1 MALDI
6 IWKERPMQQE
16 IERLKRKY
24 IFSASAIVIAV
35 IWGMLLV
42 MNLLIQMLFRANSS
56 NADAMI
62 LQAAKS
68 YDYQTETL
76 LLSEMEQNV
85 DGDYLIPRSI
95 HSVDSITLSGTIL
108 SDSDSESWYCGGGG
122 LMYLEKTANQQ
133 ELVYREY
140 TFNKDTSEV
149 TIDFQN
155 DNTLKRER
163 SAEARQTSGL
173 TTDNFLVSIVWW
185 TSREDVSLTLDKITI
200 HYQKER
206 DANDILHISYSDLFE
221 NQIPE
226 VLSERNNFYL
236 VTDSGGSLSAV
247 CSGNLPTQISSEE
260 AETLVSDVLQQHQ
273 DSGSISA
280 QKSYQ
285 YTIVPYHDFQ
295 IILFQQDQSGQK
307 TLHQILWISI
317 FSGFLMTLVLIA
329 VIVLLSKHMV
339 KPLSDSFSRQK
350 QFISNA
356 GHELKTPVTV
366 ISATTDLLERKHGSD
381 CLYDTIKAQS
391 EKMSRLIA
399 ELLELTRFSE
409 KSKDTADFR
418 LFSVSETVET
428 TLLYFESRAFESEHS
443 LHLEIAEDLT
453 MYGDALKIER
463 LVGIL
468 IDNALKYADAKTE
481 IQFCLTESNHRILL
495 TCSNLCS
502 DLTPEQMEHLFDRF
516 YRAEESHSHQKE
528 GFGLGLSIAQAI
540 TQQHKGEIT
549 ASLQE
554 NRITFTVKLQ
564 KS

>member
-1 MALDI
+1 
-6 IWKERPMQQE
+6 MQQE

-68 YDYQTETL
+68 YDYQTETM
-76 LLSEMEQNV
+76 LLSEMEQNA

-95 HSVDSITLSGTIL
+95 RSVDSITLSGTIR

-122 LMYLEKTANQQ
+122 LMYLEETANQQ

-185 TSREDVSLTLDKITI
+185 TSRKDVSLTLDRITI

-226 VLSERNNFYL
+226 VLSERNSFYL

-260 AETLVSDVLQQHQ
+260 AETLVSDVLQQHR
-273 DSGSISA
+273 DSGSISV

-295 IILFQQDQSGQK
+295 IILFQQDQSEQK

-317 FSGFLMTLVLIA
+317 FSGFLMTLILIA

-428 TLLYFESRAFESEHS
+428 TLLYFESRAF
-443 LHLEIAEDLT
+443 
-453 MYGDALKIER
+453 
-463 LVGIL
+463 
-468 IDNALKYADAKTE
+468 
-481 IQFCLTESNHRILL
+481 
-495 TCSNLCS
+495 
-502 DLTPEQMEHLFDRF
+502 
-516 YRAEESHSHQKE
+516 
-528 GFGLGLSIAQAI
+528 
-540 TQQHKGEIT
+540 
-549 ASLQE
+549 
-554 NRITFTVKLQ
+554 
-564 KS
+564 

>member
-1 MALDI
+1 
-6 IWKERPMQQE
+6 MQQE

-42 MNLLIQMLFRANSS
+42 MNLLMQMRFRSNSS

-76 LLSEMEQNV
+76 LLSEMKQNV
-85 DGDYLIPRSI
+85 DGDYLIPRNI
-95 HSVDSITLSGTIL
+95 HSVDSITLSGTIR
-108 SDSDSESWYCGGGG
+108 SESNSESWYCGGGG
-122 LMYLEKTANQQ
+122 LMYLEETENQQ

-140 TFNKDTSEV
+140 TFNKDTSDV

-163 SAEARQTSGL
+163 SAEARQHSGL
-173 TTDNFLVSIVWW
+173 TADNFLVSIVWW

-200 HYQKER
+200 HYQEKR
-206 DANDILHISYSDLFE
+206 TSNDILHFSYFDLFE

-226 VLSERNNFYL
+226 ALSERNSFYL
-236 VTDSGGSLSAV
+236 VTNTTGNLSAV
-247 CSGNLPTQISSEE
+247 CSGNLPTQISNEE
-260 AETLVSDVLQQHQ
+260 AVALVNDVLEQHQ
-273 DSGSISA
+273 NSGSIPS

-285 YTIVPYHDFQ
+285 YTVVSYHDFQ
-295 IILFQQDQSGQK
+295 IILFQQDQNGQK
-307 TLHQILWISI
+307 TLHQILWISML
-317 FSGFLMTLVLIA
+317 SGFLMTLILIA
-329 VIVLLSKHMV
+329 VIILLSKHMV
-339 KPLSDSFSRQK
+339 KPLSDSFIQQK

-366 ISATTDLLERKHGSD
+366 ISATTDLLERKHGTD
-381 CLYDTIKAQS
+381 RLYDTIKAQV
-391 EKMSRLIA
+391 EKMSRLIT
-399 ELLELTRFSE
+399 ELLELTKFSE
-409 KSKDTADFR
+409 KSKDPVDFH
-418 LFSVSETVET
+418 LFSISETVET
-428 TLLYFESRAFESEHS
+428 TLLYFESRAFESEHP
-443 LHLEIAEDLT
+443 LHLEIAENLT
-453 MYGDALKIER
+453 MYGDALKMER

-481 IQFCLTESNHRILL
+481 IQFCLSESNHKIYLS
-495 TCSNLCS
+495 CSNLCS
-502 DLTPEQMEHLFDRF
+502 DLTQEQMTHLFDRF

-540 TQQHKGEIT
+540 AEQHKGEIS

-554 NRITFTVKLQ
+554 NKITFTVKLP

>member
-1 MALDI
+1 
-6 IWKERPMQQE
+6 MQQE

-76 LLSEMEQNV
+76 LLSEMEQNA
-85 DGDYLIPRSI
+85 DRDYLIPRSI
-95 HSVDSITLSGTIL
+95 HSVDSITLSGTIR

-122 LMYLEKTANQQ
+122 LMYLEETANQQ

-185 TSREDVSLTLDKITI
+185 TSREDVSLTLDRITI

-206 DANDILHISYSDLFE
+206 DTNDILHISYSDLFE

-226 VLSERNNFYL
+226 VLSERNSFYL
-236 VTDSGGSLSAV
+236 VTDSGGSLSTV

-260 AETLVSDVLQQHQ
+260 AETLVSDVLQQHR

-481 IQFCLTESNHRILL
+481 IQFCLTESNHRILF
-495 TCSNLCS
+495 TCSNFCS

-540 TQQHKGEIT
+540 TQQHKGEIS

-554 NRITFTVKLQ
+554 NRITFTVKLP

>member
-1 MALDI
+1 
-6 IWKERPMQQE
+6 MQQE

-42 MNLLIQMLFRANSS
+42 MNLLMQMLFRSNSS

-85 DGDYLIPRSI
+85 DGDYLIPRNI
-95 HSVDSITLSGTIL
+95 HSVDSITLSGTIR
-108 SDSDSESWYCGGGG
+108 SESNSESWYCGGGG
-122 LMYLEKTANQQ
+122 LMYLEETENQQ

-140 TFNKDTSEV
+140 TFNRDTSEV

-163 SAEARQTSGL
+163 SAEARQHSGL
-173 TTDNFLVSIVWW
+173 TADNFLVSIVWW

-200 HYQKER
+200 HYQEER
-206 DANDILHISYSDLFE
+206 TSNDILHLSYSDLFE

-226 VLSERNNFYL
+226 ALSERNSFYL
-236 VTDSGGSLSAV
+236 VTNTTGNLSAV
-247 CSGNLPTQISSEE
+247 CSGNLPTQISNDE
-260 AETLVSDVLQQHQ
+260 AVSLVNDVLEQHQ
-273 DSGSISA
+273 NSGSIPS

-285 YTIVPYHDFQ
+285 YTVVPYHDFQ
-295 IILFQQDQSGQK
+295 IILFQQYQNGQK
-307 TLHQILWISI
+307 TLHQILWISML
-317 FSGFLMTLVLIA
+317 SGFLMTLILIA
-329 VIVLLSKHMV
+329 VIILLSKHMV
-339 KPLSDSFSRQK
+339 KPLSDSFIQQK

-366 ISATTDLLERKHGSD
+366 ISATTDLLERKHGTD
-381 CLYDTIKAQS
+381 RLYDTIKAQV
-391 EKMSRLIA
+391 EKMSRLIT
-399 ELLELTRFSE
+399 ELLELTKFSE
-409 KSKDTADFR
+409 KSKDPVDFR
-418 LFSVSETVET
+418 LFSISETVET
-428 TLLYFESRAFESEHS
+428 TLLYFESRAFESEHP
-443 LHLEIAEDLT
+443 LHLEIAENLT
-453 MYGDALKIER
+453 MYGDALKMER

-481 IQFCLTESNHRILL
+481 IQFCLSESNHRIYLS
-495 TCSNLCS
+495 CSNLCS
-502 DLTPEQMEHLFDRF
+502 DLTQEQMTHLFDRF

-540 TQQHKGEIT
+540 TEQHKGEIS
-549 ASLQE
+549 ASLHE
-554 NRITFTVKLQ
+554 NRITFTVKLPR
-564 KS
+564 S

>member
-1 MALDI
+1 
-6 IWKERPMQQE
+6 MQQE

-42 MNLLIQMLFRANSS
+42 MNLLMQMLFRSNSS

-76 LLSEMEQNV
+76 LLSEMKQNV
-85 DGDYLIPRSI
+85 DGDYLIPRNI
-95 HSVDSITLSGTIL
+95 HSVDSITLSGTIR
-108 SDSDSESWYCGGGG
+108 SESNSESWYCGGGG
-122 LMYLEKTANQQ
+122 LMYLEETENQQ

-140 TFNKDTSEV
+140 TFNKDTSDV

-163 SAEARQTSGL
+163 SAEARQHSGL
-173 TTDNFLVSIVWW
+173 TADNFLVSIVWW

-200 HYQKER
+200 HYQEKR
-206 DANDILHISYSDLFE
+206 TSNDILHFSYFDLFE

-226 VLSERNNFYL
+226 ALSERNSFYL
-236 VTDSGGSLSAV
+236 VTNTTGNLSAV
-247 CSGNLPTQISSEE
+247 CSGNLPTQISNEE
-260 AETLVSDVLQQHQ
+260 AVALVNDVLEQHQ
-273 DSGSISA
+273 NSGSIPS

-285 YTIVPYHDFQ
+285 YTVVSYHDFQ
-295 IILFQQDQSGQK
+295 IILFQQDQNGQK
-307 TLHQILWISI
+307 TLHQILWISML
-317 FSGFLMTLVLIA
+317 SGFLMTLILIA
-329 VIVLLSKHMV
+329 VIILLSKHMV
-339 KPLSDSFSRQK
+339 KPLSDSFIQQK

-366 ISATTDLLERKHGSD
+366 ISATTDLLERKHGTD
-381 CLYDTIKAQS
+381 RLYDTIKAQV
-391 EKMSRLIA
+391 EKMSRLII
-399 ELLELTRFSE
+399 ELLALTKFSE
-409 KSKDTADFR
+409 KSKDPVDFH
-418 LFSVSETVET
+418 LFSISETVET
-428 TLLYFESRAFESEHS
+428 TLLYFESRAFESEHP
-443 LHLEIAEDLT
+443 LHLEIAENLT

-468 IDNALKYADAKTE
+468 IDNALKYADVKTE
-481 IQFCLTESNHRILL
+481 IQFCLSESNHRIYL

-502 DLTPEQMEHLFDRF
+502 DLTQEQMTHFFDRF

-540 TQQHKGEIT
+540 AEQHKGEIS
-549 ASLQE
+549 ASLHE
-554 NRITFTVKLQ
+554 NKITFTVKLP

>member
-1 MALDI
+1 
-6 IWKERPMQQE
+6 MQQE

-42 MNLLIQMLFRANSS
+42 MNLLMQMLFRSNSS

-76 LLSEMEQNV
+76 LLSEMKQNV
-85 DGDYLIPRSI
+85 DGDYLIPRNI
-95 HSVDSITLSGTIL
+95 HSVDSITLSGTIR
-108 SDSDSESWYCGGGG
+108 SESNSESWYCGGGG
-122 LMYLEKTANQQ
+122 LMYLEETENQQ

-140 TFNKDTSEV
+140 TFNKDTSDV

-163 SAEARQTSGL
+163 SAEARQHSGL
-173 TTDNFLVSIVWW
+173 TADNFLVSIVWW

-200 HYQKER
+200 HYQEKR
-206 DANDILHISYSDLFE
+206 TSNDILHFSYFDLFE

-226 VLSERNNFYL
+226 ALSERNSFYL
-236 VTDSGGSLSAV
+236 VTNTTGNLSAV
-247 CSGNLPTQISSEE
+247 CSGNLPTQISNEE
-260 AETLVSDVLQQHQ
+260 AVALVNDVLEQHQ
-273 DSGSISA
+273 NSGSIPS

-285 YTIVPYHDFQ
+285 YTVVSYHDFQ
-295 IILFQQDQSGQK
+295 IILFQQDQNGQK
-307 TLHQILWISI
+307 TLHQILWISML
-317 FSGFLMTLVLIA
+317 SGFLMTLILIA
-329 VIVLLSKHMV
+329 VIILLSKHMV
-339 KPLSDSFSRQK
+339 KPLSDSFIQQK

-366 ISATTDLLERKHGSD
+366 ISATTDLLERKYGTD
-381 CLYDTIKAQS
+381 RLYDTIKAQV
-391 EKMSRLIA
+391 EKMSRLIT
-399 ELLELTRFSE
+399 ELLELTKFSE
-409 KSKDTADFR
+409 KSKDPVDFH
-418 LFSVSETVET
+418 LFSISETVET
-428 TLLYFESRAFESEHS
+428 TLLYFESRAFESEHP
-443 LHLEIAEDLT
+443 LHLEIAENLT
-453 MYGDALKIER
+453 MYGDALKMER

-481 IQFCLTESNHRILL
+481 IQFCLSESNHRIYLS
-495 TCSNLCS
+495 CSNLCS
-502 DLTPEQMEHLFDRF
+502 DLTQEQMTHLFDRF

-528 GFGLGLSIAQAI
+528 GFGLGLSIAQVIAE
-540 TQQHKGEIT
+540 QHKGEIS
-549 ASLQE
+549 ASLHE
-554 NRITFTVKLQ
+554 NKITFTVKLP

>member
-1 MALDI
+1 
-6 IWKERPMQQE
+6 MQQE

-42 MNLLIQMLFRANSS
+42 MNLLMQMLFRSNSS

-76 LLSEMEQNV
+76 LLSEMKRNV
-85 DGDYLIPRSI
+85 DGDYLISRNI
-95 HSVDSITLSGTIL
+95 HSVDSITLSGTIR
-108 SDSDSESWYCGGGG
+108 SESNSESWYCGGGG
-122 LMYLEKTANQQ
+122 LMYLEETENQQ

-140 TFNKDTSEV
+140 TFNKDTSDV

-155 DNTLKRER
+155 NNTLKRER
-163 SAEARQTSGL
+163 SAEARQHSGL
-173 TTDNFLVSIVWW
+173 TADNFLVSIVWW

-200 HYQKER
+200 HYQEKR
-206 DANDILHISYSDLFE
+206 TSNDILHFSYFDLFE

-226 VLSERNNFYL
+226 ALSERNSFYL
-236 VTDSGGSLSAV
+236 VTNTTGNLSAV
-247 CSGNLPTQISSEE
+247 CSGNLPTQISNEE
-260 AETLVSDVLQQHQ
+260 AVALVNDVLEQHQ
-273 DSGSISA
+273 NSGSIPS

-285 YTIVPYHDFQ
+285 YTVVSYHDFQ
-295 IILFQQDQSGQK
+295 IILFQQDQNGQK
-307 TLHQILWISI
+307 TLHQILWISML
-317 FSGFLMTLVLIA
+317 SGFLMTLILIA
-329 VIVLLSKHMV
+329 VIILLSKHMV
-339 KPLSDSFSRQK
+339 KPLSDSFIQQK

-366 ISATTDLLERKHGSD
+366 ISATTDLLERKHGTD
-381 CLYDTIKAQS
+381 RLYDTIKAQV
-391 EKMSRLIA
+391 EKMSRLIT
-399 ELLELTRFSE
+399 ELLELTKFSE
-409 KSKDTADFR
+409 KSKDPVDFH
-418 LFSVSETVET
+418 LFSISETVET
-428 TLLYFESRAFESEHS
+428 TLLYFESRAFESEHP
-443 LHLEIAEDLT
+443 LHLEIAENLT
-453 MYGDALKIER
+453 MYGDALKMER

-481 IQFCLTESNHRILL
+481 IQFCLSESNHRIYLS
-495 TCSNLCS
+495 CSNLCS
-502 DLTPEQMEHLFDRF
+502 DLTQEQMTHLFDRF

-540 TQQHKGEIT
+540 AEQHKGEIS
-549 ASLQE
+549 ASLHE
-554 NRITFTVKLQ
+554 NKITFTVKLP

>member
-1 MALDI
+1 
-6 IWKERPMQQE
+6 MQQE

-42 MNLLIQMLFRANSS
+42 MNLLMQMLFRSNSS

-76 LLSEMEQNV
+76 LLSEMKQNV
-85 DGDYLIPRSI
+85 DGNYLIPRNI
-95 HSVDSITLSGTIL
+95 HSVDSITLSGTIR
-108 SDSDSESWYCGGGG
+108 SESNSESWYCGGGG
-122 LMYLEKTANQQ
+122 LMYLEETENQQ

-140 TFNKDTSEV
+140 TFNKDTSDV

-163 SAEARQTSGL
+163 SAEARQHSGL
-173 TTDNFLVSIVWW
+173 TADNFLVSIVWW

-200 HYQKER
+200 HYQEKR
-206 DANDILHISYSDLFE
+206 TSNDILHFSYFDLFE

-226 VLSERNNFYL
+226 ALSERNSFYL
-236 VTDSGGSLSAV
+236 VTNTTGNLSAV
-247 CSGNLPTQISSEE
+247 CSGNLPTQISNEE
-260 AETLVSDVLQQHQ
+260 AIALVNDVLEQHQ
-273 DSGSISA
+273 NSGSIPS

-285 YTIVPYHDFQ
+285 YTVVSYHDFQ
-295 IILFQQDQSGQK
+295 IILFQQDQNGQK
-307 TLHQILWISI
+307 TLHQILWISML
-317 FSGFLMTLVLIA
+317 SGFLMTLILIA
-329 VIVLLSKHMV
+329 VIILLSKHMV
-339 KPLSDSFSRQK
+339 KPLSDSFIQQK
-350 QFISNA
+350 QFVSNA

-366 ISATTDLLERKHGSD
+366 ISATTDLLERKHGTD
-381 CLYDTIKAQS
+381 RLYDTIKAQV
-391 EKMSRLIA
+391 EKMSRLIT
-399 ELLELTRFSE
+399 ELLELTKFSE
-409 KSKDTADFR
+409 KSKDPVDFH
-418 LFSVSETVET
+418 LFSISETVET
-428 TLLYFESRAFESEHS
+428 TLLYFESRAFESEHP
-443 LHLEIAEDLT
+443 LHLEIAENLT
-453 MYGDALKIER
+453 MYGDALKMER

-481 IQFCLTESNHRILL
+481 IQFCLSESNHKIYLS
-495 TCSNLCS
+495 CSNLCS
-502 DLTPEQMEHLFDRF
+502 DLTQEQMTHLFDRF

-540 TQQHKGEIT
+540 AEQHKGEIS
-549 ASLQE
+549 ASLHE
-554 NRITFTVKLQ
+554 NKITFTVKLP

>member
-1 MALDI
+1 
-6 IWKERPMQQE
+6 MQQE

-42 MNLLIQMLFRANSS
+42 MNLLMQMLFRSNSS

-76 LLSEMEQNV
+76 LLSEMKQNV
-85 DGDYLIPRSI
+85 DGDYLIPRNI
-95 HSVDSITLSGTIL
+95 HSVDSITLSGTIR
-108 SDSDSESWYCGGGG
+108 SESNSESWYCGGGG
-122 LMYLEKTANQQ
+122 LMYLEETENQQ

-140 TFNKDTSEV
+140 TFNKDTSDV

-163 SAEARQTSGL
+163 SAEARQHSGL
-173 TTDNFLVSIVWW
+173 TADNFLVSIVWW

-200 HYQKER
+200 HYQEKR
-206 DANDILHISYSDLFE
+206 TSNDILHFSYFDLFE

-226 VLSERNNFYL
+226 ALSERNSFYL
-236 VTDSGGSLSAV
+236 VTNTTGNLSAV
-247 CSGNLPTQISSEE
+247 CSGNLPTQISNEE
-260 AETLVSDVLQQHQ
+260 AVALVNDVLEQHQ
-273 DSGSISA
+273 NSGSIPS

-285 YTIVPYHDFQ
+285 YTVVSYHDFQ
-295 IILFQQDQSGQK
+295 IILFQQDQNGQK
-307 TLHQILWISI
+307 TLHQILWISML
-317 FSGFLMTLVLIA
+317 SGFLMTLILIA
-329 VIVLLSKHMV
+329 VIILLSKHMV
-339 KPLSDSFSRQK
+339 KPLSDSFIQQK

-366 ISATTDLLERKHGSD
+366 ISATTDLLERKHGTD
-381 CLYDTIKAQS
+381 RLYDTIKAQV
-391 EKMSRLIA
+391 EKMSRLIT
-399 ELLELTRFSE
+399 ELLELTKFSE
-409 KSKDTADFR
+409 KSKDPVDFH
-418 LFSVSETVET
+418 LFSISETVET
-428 TLLYFESRAFESEHS
+428 TLLYFESRAFESEHP
-443 LHLEIAEDLT
+443 LHLEIAENLT
-453 MYGDALKIER
+453 MYGDALKMER

-481 IQFCLTESNHRILL
+481 IQFCLSESNHRIYLS
-495 TCSNLCS
+495 CSNLCS
-502 DLTPEQMEHLFDRF
+502 DLTQEQMTHLFDRF

-528 GFGLGLSIAQAI
+528 GFGLGLSIAQVIAE
-540 TQQHKGEIT
+540 QHKGEIS
-549 ASLQE
+549 ASLHE
-554 NRITFTVKLQ
+554 NKITFTVKLP

>member
-1 MALDI
+1 
-6 IWKERPMQQE
+6 MQQE

-95 HSVDSITLSGTIL
+95 HSVDSITLSGTIR

-122 LMYLEKTANQQ
+122 LMYLEETANQQ

-185 TSREDVSLTLDKITI
+185 TSREDVSLTLDRITI
-200 HYQKER
+200 HYQKGR

-226 VLSERNNFYL
+226 VLSERNSFYL

-260 AETLVSDVLQQHQ
+260 AETLVSDVLQQHR
-273 DSGSISA
+273 DSGSISV

-295 IILFQQDQSGQK
+295 IILFQQDQSEQK

-317 FSGFLMTLVLIA
+317 FSGFLMTLILIA

-381 CLYDTIKAQS
+381 RLYDTIKAQS
-391 EKMSRLIA
+391 KKMSRLIA
-399 ELLELTRFSE
+399 ELLELTKFSE

-428 TLLYFESRAFESEHS
+428 TLLYFESRAFESQHS

-481 IQFCLTESNHRILL
+481 IQFCLTERNHRILF

-540 TQQHKGEIT
+540 TQQHKGEIS

>member
-1 MALDI
+1 
-6 IWKERPMQQE
+6 MQQE

-42 MNLLIQMLFRANSS
+42 MNLLMQMLFRSNSS

-76 LLSEMEQNV
+76 LLSEMKQNV
-85 DGDYLIPRSI
+85 DGDYLIPRNI
-95 HSVDSITLSGTIL
+95 HSVDSITLSGTIR
-108 SDSDSESWYCGGGG
+108 SESNSESWYCGGGG
-122 LMYLEKTANQQ
+122 LMYLEETENQQ

-140 TFNKDTSEV
+140 TFNKDTSDV

-163 SAEARQTSGL
+163 SAEARQHSGL
-173 TTDNFLVSIVWW
+173 TADNFLVSIVWW

-200 HYQKER
+200 HYQEKR
-206 DANDILHISYSDLFE
+206 TSNDILHFSYFDLFE

-226 VLSERNNFYL
+226 ALSERNSFYL
-236 VTDSGGSLSAV
+236 VTNTTGNLSAV
-247 CSGNLPTQISSEE
+247 CSGNLPTQISNEE
-260 AETLVSDVLQQHQ
+260 AIALVNDVLEQHQ
-273 DSGSISA
+273 NSGSIPS

-285 YTIVPYHDFQ
+285 YTVVSYHDFQ
-295 IILFQQDQSGQK
+295 IILFQQDQNGQK
-307 TLHQILWISI
+307 TLHQILWISML
-317 FSGFLMTLVLIA
+317 SGFLMTLILIA
-329 VIVLLSKHMV
+329 VIILLSKHMV
-339 KPLSDSFSRQK
+339 KPLSDSFSQQK
-350 QFISNA
+350 QFVSNA

-366 ISATTDLLERKHGSD
+366 ISATTDLLERKHGTD
-381 CLYDTIKAQS
+381 RLYDTIKAQV
-391 EKMSRLIA
+391 EKMSRLIT
-399 ELLELTRFSE
+399 ELLELTKFSE
-409 KSKDTADFR
+409 KSKDPVDFH
-418 LFSVSETVET
+418 LFSISETVET
-428 TLLYFESRAFESEHS
+428 TLLYFESRAFESEHP
-443 LHLEIAEDLT
+443 LHLEIAENLT
-453 MYGDALKIER
+453 MYGDALKMER

-481 IQFCLTESNHRILL
+481 IQFCLSESNHKIYLS
-495 TCSNLCS
+495 CSNLCS
-502 DLTPEQMEHLFDRF
+502 DLTQEQMTHLFDRF

-540 TQQHKGEIT
+540 AEQHKGEIS
-549 ASLQE
+549 ASLHE
-554 NRITFTVKLQ
+554 NKITFTVKLP

>member
-1 MALDI
+1 MVLDI

-95 HSVDSITLSGTIL
+95 HSVDSITLSGTIR

-122 LMYLEKTANQQ
+122 LMYLEETANQQ

-226 VLSERNNFYL
+226 VLSEQNSFYL

-260 AETLVSDVLQQHQ
+260 AETLVSDVLQQHR

-317 FSGFLMTLVLIA
+317 FSGFLMTLILIA

-339 KPLSDSFSRQK
+339 KPLSDSLSRQK

-409 KSKDTADFR
+409 KSKDTADFF

-453 MYGDALKIER
+453 MCGDALKIER

-468 IDNALKYADAKTE
+468 VDNALKYADAKTE

-540 TQQHKGEIT
+540 TQQHKGEIS

-554 NRITFTVKLQ
+554 NRITFTVKLP

>member
-1 MALDI
+1 
-6 IWKERPMQQE
+6 MQQE

-42 MNLLIQMLFRANSS
+42 MNLLIQMLFRVNSS
-56 NADAMI
+56 NAEAMI

-95 HSVDSITLSGTIL
+95 HSVDSITLSGTIR

-122 LMYLEKTANQQ
+122 LMYLEETATQQ

-226 VLSERNNFYL
+226 VLSEQNSFYL

-260 AETLVSDVLQQHQ
+260 AETLVSDVLQQHR
-273 DSGSISA
+273 DSGGISA

-317 FSGFLMTLVLIA
+317 FSVFLMTLILIA

-339 KPLSDSFSRQK
+339 KPLSDSLSRQK

-540 TQQHKGEIT
+540 TQQHKGEIS

-554 NRITFTVKLQ
+554 NRITFTVKLP

>member
-1 MALDI
+1 
-6 IWKERPMQQE
+6 MQQE

-42 MNLLIQMLFRANSS
+42 MNLLMQMLFRSNSS

-76 LLSEMEQNV
+76 LLSEMKQNV
-85 DGDYLIPRSI
+85 DGDYLIPRNI
-95 HSVDSITLSGTIL
+95 HSVDSITLSGTIR
-108 SDSDSESWYCGGGG
+108 SESNSESWYCGGGG
-122 LMYLEKTANQQ
+122 LMYLEETENQQ

-140 TFNKDTSEV
+140 TFNKDTSDV

-163 SAEARQTSGL
+163 SAEARQHSGL
-173 TTDNFLVSIVWW
+173 TADNFLVSIVWW

-200 HYQKER
+200 HYQEKR
-206 DANDILHISYSDLFE
+206 TSNDILHFSYFDLFE

-226 VLSERNNFYL
+226 ALSERNSFYL
-236 VTDSGGSLSAV
+236 VTNTTGNLSAV
-247 CSGNLPTQISSEE
+247 CSGNLPTQISNEE
-260 AETLVSDVLQQHQ
+260 AVALVNDVLEQHQ
-273 DSGSISA
+273 NSGSIPS

-285 YTIVPYHDFQ
+285 YTVVSYHDFQ
-295 IILFQQDQSGQK
+295 IILFQQDQNGQK
-307 TLHQILWISI
+307 TLHQILWISML
-317 FSGFLMTLVLIA
+317 SGFLMTLILIA
-329 VIVLLSKHMV
+329 VIILLSKHMV
-339 KPLSDSFSRQK
+339 KPLSDSFIQQK

-366 ISATTDLLERKHGSD
+366 ISATTDLLERKHGTD
-381 CLYDTIKAQS
+381 RLYDTIKAQV
-391 EKMSRLIA
+391 EKMSRLIT
-399 ELLELTRFSE
+399 ELLELTKFSE
-409 KSKDTADFR
+409 KSKDPVDFH
-418 LFSVSETVET
+418 LFSISETVET
-428 TLLYFESRAFESEHS
+428 TLLYFESRAFESEHP
-443 LHLEIAEDLT
+443 LHLEIAENLT
-453 MYGDALKIER
+453 MYGNALKMER

-481 IQFCLTESNHRILL
+481 IQFCLSESNHKIYLS
-495 TCSNLCS
+495 CSNLCS
-502 DLTPEQMEHLFDRF
+502 NLTQEQMTHLFDRF

-540 TQQHKGEIT
+540 AEQHKGEIS

-554 NRITFTVKLQ
+554 NKITFTVKLP

>member
-1 MALDI
+1 
-6 IWKERPMQQE
+6 MQQE

-42 MNLLIQMLFRANSS
+42 MNLLMQMLFRSNSS

-76 LLSEMEQNV
+76 LLSEMKQNV
-85 DGDYLIPRSI
+85 DGDYLIPRNI
-95 HSVDSITLSGTIL
+95 HSVDSITLSGTIR
-108 SDSDSESWYCGGGG
+108 SESNSESWYCGGGG
-122 LMYLEKTANQQ
+122 LMYLEETENQQ

-140 TFNKDTSEV
+140 TFNKDTSDV

-163 SAEARQTSGL
+163 SAEARQHSGL
-173 TTDNFLVSIVWW
+173 TADNFLVSIVWW

-200 HYQKER
+200 HYQEKR
-206 DANDILHISYSDLFE
+206 TSNDILHFSYFDLFE

-226 VLSERNNFYL
+226 ALSERNSFYL
-236 VTDSGGSLSAV
+236 VTNTTGNLSAV
-247 CSGNLPTQISSEE
+247 CSGNLPTQISNEE
-260 AETLVSDVLQQHQ
+260 AVALVNDVLEQHQ
-273 DSGSISA
+273 NSGSIPS

-285 YTIVPYHDFQ
+285 YTVVPYHDFQ
-295 IILFQQDQSGQK
+295 IILFQQDQNGQK
-307 TLHQILWISI
+307 TLHQILWISML
-317 FSGFLMTLVLIA
+317 SGFLMTLILIA
-329 VIVLLSKHMV
+329 VIILLSKHMV
-339 KPLSDSFSRQK
+339 KPLSDSFIQQK

-366 ISATTDLLERKHGSD
+366 ISATTDLLERKYGTD
-381 CLYDTIKAQS
+381 RLYDTIKAQV
-391 EKMSRLIA
+391 EKMSRLIT
-399 ELLELTRFSE
+399 ELLELTKFSE
-409 KSKDTADFR
+409 KSKDPVDFH
-418 LFSVSETVET
+418 LFSISETVET
-428 TLLYFESRAFESEHS
+428 TLLYFESRAFESEHP
-443 LHLEIAEDLT
+443 LHLEIAENLT
-453 MYGDALKIER
+453 MYGDALKMER

-481 IQFCLTESNHRILL
+481 IQFCLSESNHRIYLS
-495 TCSNLCS
+495 CSNLCS
-502 DLTPEQMEHLFDRF
+502 DLTQEQMTHLFDRF

-528 GFGLGLSIAQAI
+528 GFGLGLSIAQVIAE
-540 TQQHKGEIT
+540 QHKGEIS
-549 ASLQE
+549 ASLHE
-554 NRITFTVKLQ
+554 NKITFTVKLP

>member
-1 MALDI
+1 
-6 IWKERPMQQE
+6 MQQE

-95 HSVDSITLSGTIL
+95 HSVDSITLSGTIR

-185 TSREDVSLTLDKITI
+185 TSRKDVSLTLDRITI

-226 VLSERNNFYL
+226 VLSERNSFYL

-260 AETLVSDVLQQHQ
+260 AETLVSDVLQQHR
-273 DSGSISA
+273 DSGGISA

-317 FSGFLMTLVLIA
+317 FSGFLMTLILIA

-339 KPLSDSFSRQK
+339 KPLSDSLSRQK

-366 ISATTDLLERKHGSD
+366 ISAATDLLERKHGSD

-502 DLTPEQMEHLFDRF
+502 DLTLEQMEHLFDRF

-540 TQQHKGEIT
+540 TQQHKGEIS

-554 NRITFTVKLQ
+554 NRITFTVKLP

>member
-1 MALDI
+1 
-6 IWKERPMQQE
+6 MQQE

-42 MNLLIQMLFRANSS
+42 MNLLMQMLFRSNSS

-76 LLSEMEQNV
+76 LLSEMKQNV
-85 DGDYLIPRSI
+85 DGNYLIPRNI
-95 HSVDSITLSGTIL
+95 HSVDSITLSGTIR
-108 SDSDSESWYCGGGG
+108 SESNSESWYCGGGG
-122 LMYLEKTANQQ
+122 LMYLEETENQQ

-140 TFNKDTSEV
+140 TFNKDTSDV

-163 SAEARQTSGL
+163 SAEARQHSGL
-173 TTDNFLVSIVWW
+173 TADNFLVSIVWW

-200 HYQKER
+200 HYQEKR
-206 DANDILHISYSDLFE
+206 TSNDILHFSYFDLFE

-226 VLSERNNFYL
+226 ALSERNSFYL
-236 VTDSGGSLSAV
+236 VTNTTGNLSAV
-247 CSGNLPTQISSEE
+247 CSGNLPTQISNEE
-260 AETLVSDVLQQHQ
+260 AIALVNDVLEQHQ
-273 DSGSISA
+273 NSGSIPS

-285 YTIVPYHDFQ
+285 YTVVSYHDFQ
-295 IILFQQDQSGQK
+295 IILFQQDQNGQK
-307 TLHQILWISI
+307 TLHQILWISML
-317 FSGFLMTLVLIA
+317 SGFLMTLILIA
-329 VIVLLSKHMV
+329 VIILLSKHMV
-339 KPLSDSFSRQK
+339 KPLSDSFIQQK

-366 ISATTDLLERKHGSD
+366 ISATTDLLERKHGTD
-381 CLYDTIKAQS
+381 RLYDTIKAQV
-391 EKMSRLIA
+391 EKMSRLIT
-399 ELLELTRFSE
+399 ELLELTKFSE
-409 KSKDTADFR
+409 KSKDPVDFH
-418 LFSVSETVET
+418 LFSISETVET
-428 TLLYFESRAFESEHS
+428 TLLYFESRAFESEHP
-443 LHLEIAEDLT
+443 LHLEIAENLT
-453 MYGDALKIER
+453 MYGDALKMER

-481 IQFCLTESNHRILL
+481 IQFCLSESNHKIYLS
-495 TCSNLCS
+495 CSNLCS
-502 DLTPEQMEHLFDRF
+502 DLTQEQMTHLFDRF

-540 TQQHKGEIT
+540 AEQHKGEIS

-554 NRITFTVKLQ
+554 NKITFTVKLP

>member
-1 MALDI
+1 
-6 IWKERPMQQE
+6 MQQE

-42 MNLLIQMLFRANSS
+42 MNLLMQMLFRSNSS

-76 LLSEMEQNV
+76 LLSEMKQNV
-85 DGDYLIPRSI
+85 DGDYLIPRNI
-95 HSVDSITLSGTIL
+95 HSVDSITLSGTIR
-108 SDSDSESWYCGGGG
+108 SESNSESWYCGGGG
-122 LMYLEKTANQQ
+122 LMYLEETENQQ

-140 TFNKDTSEV
+140 TFNKDTSDV

-163 SAEARQTSGL
+163 SAEARQHSGL
-173 TTDNFLVSIVWW
+173 TADNFLVSIVWW

-200 HYQKER
+200 HYQEKR
-206 DANDILHISYSDLFE
+206 TSNDILHFSYFDLFE

-226 VLSERNNFYL
+226 ALSERNSFYL
-236 VTDSGGSLSAV
+236 VTNTTGNLSAV
-247 CSGNLPTQISSEE
+247 CSGNLPTQISNEE
-260 AETLVSDVLQQHQ
+260 AVALVNDVLEQHQ
-273 DSGSISA
+273 NSGSIPS

-285 YTIVPYHDFQ
+285 YTVVSYHDFQ
-295 IILFQQDQSGQK
+295 IILFQQDQNGQK
-307 TLHQILWISI
+307 TLHQILWISML
-317 FSGFLMTLVLIA
+317 SGFLMTLILIA
-329 VIVLLSKHMV
+329 VIILLSKHMV
-339 KPLSDSFSRQK
+339 KPLSDSFSQQK

-366 ISATTDLLERKHGSD
+366 ISATTDLLERKHGTD
-381 CLYDTIKAQS
+381 RLYDTIKAQV
-391 EKMSRLIA
+391 EKMSRLIT
-399 ELLELTRFSE
+399 ELLELTKFSE
-409 KSKDTADFR
+409 KSKDPVDFH
-418 LFSVSETVET
+418 LFSISETVET
-428 TLLYFESRAFESEHS
+428 TLLYFESRAFESEHP
-443 LHLEIAEDLT
+443 LHLEIAENLT
-453 MYGDALKIER
+453 MYGDALKMER

-481 IQFCLTESNHRILL
+481 IQFCLSESNHRIYLS
-495 TCSNLCS
+495 CSNLCS
-502 DLTPEQMEHLFDRF
+502 DLTQEQMTHLFDRF

-540 TQQHKGEIT
+540 AEQHKGEIS
-549 ASLQE
+549 ASLHE
-554 NRITFTVKLQ
+554 NKITFTVKLP

>member
-1 MALDI
+1 
-6 IWKERPMQQE
+6 MQQE

-42 MNLLIQMLFRANSS
+42 MNLLMQMLFRSNSS

-62 LQAAKS
+62 FQAAKS

-76 LLSEMEQNV
+76 LLSEMKQNV
-85 DGDYLIPRSI
+85 DGDYLIPRNI
-95 HSVDSITLSGTIL
+95 HSVDSITLSGTIR
-108 SDSDSESWYCGGGG
+108 SESNSESWYCGGGG
-122 LMYLEKTANQQ
+122 LMYLEETKNQQ

-140 TFNKDTSEV
+140 TFNKDTSDV

-163 SAEARQTSGL
+163 SAEARQHSGL
-173 TTDNFLVSIVWW
+173 TADNFLVSIVWW

-200 HYQKER
+200 HYQEKR
-206 DANDILHISYSDLFE
+206 TSNDILHFSYFDLFE

-226 VLSERNNFYL
+226 ALSERNSFYL
-236 VTDSGGSLSAV
+236 VTNTTGNLSAV
-247 CSGNLPTQISSEE
+247 CSGNLPTKISNEE
-260 AETLVSDVLQQHQ
+260 AVALVNDVLEQHQ
-273 DSGSISA
+273 NSGSIPS

-285 YTIVPYHDFQ
+285 YTVVSYHDFQ
-295 IILFQQDQSGQK
+295 IILFQQDQNGQK
-307 TLHQILWISI
+307 TLHQILWISML
-317 FSGFLMTLVLIA
+317 SGFLMTLILIA
-329 VIVLLSKHMV
+329 VIILLSKHMV
-339 KPLSDSFSRQK
+339 KPLSDSFIQQK

-366 ISATTDLLERKHGSD
+366 ISATTDLLERKHGTD
-381 CLYDTIKAQS
+381 RLYDTIKAQV
-391 EKMSRLIA
+391 EKMSRLIT
-399 ELLELTRFSE
+399 ELLELTKFSE
-409 KSKDTADFR
+409 KSKDPVDFH
-418 LFSVSETVET
+418 LFSISETVET
-428 TLLYFESRAFESEHS
+428 TLLYFESRAFESEHP
-443 LHLEIAEDLT
+443 LHLEIAENLT
-453 MYGDALKIER
+453 MYGDALKMER

-481 IQFCLTESNHRILL
+481 IQFCLSESNHKIYLS
-495 TCSNLCS
+495 CSNLCS
-502 DLTPEQMEHLFDRF
+502 DLTQEQMTHLFDRF

-540 TQQHKGEIT
+540 AEQHKGEIS

-554 NRITFTVKLQ
+554 NKITFTVKLP

>member
-1 MALDI
+1 
-6 IWKERPMQQE
+6 MQQE

-42 MNLLIQMLFRANSS
+42 MNLLMQMLFRSNSS

-76 LLSEMEQNV
+76 LLSEMKQNV
-85 DGDYLIPRSI
+85 DGDYLIPRNI
-95 HSVDSITLSGTIL
+95 HSVDSITLSGTIR
-108 SDSDSESWYCGGGG
+108 SESNSESWYCGGGG
-122 LMYLEKTANQQ
+122 LMYLEETENQQ

-140 TFNKDTSEV
+140 TFNKDTSDV

-155 DNTLKRER
+155 NNTLKRER
-163 SAEARQTSGL
+163 SAEARQHSGL
-173 TTDNFLVSIVWW
+173 TADNFLVSIVWW

-200 HYQKER
+200 HYQEKR
-206 DANDILHISYSDLFE
+206 TSNDILHFSYFDLFE

-226 VLSERNNFYL
+226 ALSERNSFYL
-236 VTDSGGSLSAV
+236 VTNTTGNLSAV
-247 CSGNLPTQISSEE
+247 CSGNLPTQISNEE
-260 AETLVSDVLQQHQ
+260 AVALVNDVLEQHQ
-273 DSGSISA
+273 NSGSIPS

-285 YTIVPYHDFQ
+285 YTVVSYHDFQ
-295 IILFQQDQSGQK
+295 IILFQQDQNGQK
-307 TLHQILWISI
+307 TLHQILWISML
-317 FSGFLMTLVLIA
+317 SGFLMTLILIA
-329 VIVLLSKHMV
+329 VIILLSKHMV
-339 KPLSDSFSRQK
+339 KPLSDSFSQQK

-366 ISATTDLLERKHGSD
+366 ISATTDLLERKHGTD
-381 CLYDTIKAQS
+381 RLYDTIKAQA
-391 EKMSRLIA
+391 EKMSRLIT
-399 ELLELTRFSE
+399 ELLELTKFSE
-409 KSKDTADFR
+409 KSKDPVDFH
-418 LFSVSETVET
+418 LFSISETVET
-428 TLLYFESRAFESEHS
+428 TLLYFESRAFESEHP
-443 LHLEIAEDLT
+443 LHLEIAENLT
-453 MYGDALKIER
+453 MYGDALKMER

-481 IQFCLTESNHRILL
+481 IQFCLSESNHKIYLS
-495 TCSNLCS
+495 CSNLCS
-502 DLTPEQMEHLFDRF
+502 DLTQEQMTHLFDRF

-540 TQQHKGEIT
+540 AEQHKGEIS
-549 ASLQE
+549 ASLHE
-554 NRITFTVKLQ
+554 NQITFTVKLP

>member
-1 MALDI
+1 
-6 IWKERPMQQE
+6 MQQE

-42 MNLLIQMLFRANSS
+42 MNLLMQMLFRSNSS

-76 LLSEMEQNV
+76 LLSEMKQNV
-85 DGDYLIPRSI
+85 DGDYLIPRNI
-95 HSVDSITLSGTIL
+95 HSVDSITLSGTIR
-108 SDSDSESWYCGGGG
+108 SESNSESWYCGGGG
-122 LMYLEKTANQQ
+122 LMYLEETENQQ

-140 TFNKDTSEV
+140 TFNKDTSDV

-163 SAEARQTSGL
+163 SAEARQHSGL
-173 TTDNFLVSIVWW
+173 TADNFLVSIVWW

-200 HYQKER
+200 HYQEKR
-206 DANDILHISYSDLFE
+206 TSNDILHFSYFDLFE

-226 VLSERNNFYL
+226 ALSERNSFYL
-236 VTDSGGSLSAV
+236 VTNTTGNLSAV
-247 CSGNLPTQISSEE
+247 CSGNLPTQISNEE
-260 AETLVSDVLQQHQ
+260 AIALVNDVLEQHQ
-273 DSGSISA
+273 NSGSIPS

-285 YTIVPYHDFQ
+285 YTVVSYHDFQ
-295 IILFQQDQSGQK
+295 IILFQQDQNGQK
-307 TLHQILWISI
+307 TLHQILWISML
-317 FSGFLMTLVLIA
+317 SGFLMTLILIA
-329 VIVLLSKHMV
+329 VIILLSKHMV
-339 KPLSDSFSRQK
+339 KPLSDSFIQQK
-350 QFISNA
+350 QFVSNA

-366 ISATTDLLERKHGSD
+366 ISATTDLLERKHGTD
-381 CLYDTIKAQS
+381 RLYDTIKAQV
-391 EKMSRLIA
+391 EKMSRLIT
-399 ELLELTRFSE
+399 ELLELTKFSE
-409 KSKDTADFR
+409 KSKDSVDFH
-418 LFSVSETVET
+418 LFSISETVET
-428 TLLYFESRAFESEHS
+428 TLLYFESRAFELEHP
-443 LHLEIAEDLT
+443 LHLEIAENLT
-453 MYGDALKIER
+453 MYGDALKMER

-481 IQFCLTESNHRILL
+481 IQFCLSESNHKIYLS
-495 TCSNLCS
+495 CSNLCS
-502 DLTPEQMEHLFDRF
+502 DLTQEQMTHLFDRF

-540 TQQHKGEIT
+540 AEQHKGEIS

-554 NRITFTVKLQ
+554 NKITFTVKLP

>member
-1 MALDI
+1 
-6 IWKERPMQQE
+6 MQQE

-42 MNLLIQMLFRANSS
+42 MNLLMQMLFRSNSS

-76 LLSEMEQNV
+76 LLSEMKQNV
-85 DGDYLIPRSI
+85 DGDYLIPRNI
-95 HSVDSITLSGTIL
+95 HSVDSITLSGTIR
-108 SDSDSESWYCGGGG
+108 SESNSESWYCGGGG
-122 LMYLEKTANQQ
+122 LMYLEETENQQ

-140 TFNKDTSEV
+140 TFNKDTSDV

-163 SAEARQTSGL
+163 SAEARQHSGL
-173 TTDNFLVSIVWW
+173 TADNFLVSIVWW

-200 HYQKER
+200 HYQEKR
-206 DANDILHISYSDLFE
+206 TSNDILHFSYFDLFE

-226 VLSERNNFYL
+226 ALSERNSFYL
-236 VTDSGGSLSAV
+236 VTNTTGNLSAV
-247 CSGNLPTQISSEE
+247 CSGNLPTQISNEE
-260 AETLVSDVLQQHQ
+260 AVALVNDVLEQHQ
-273 DSGSISA
+273 NSGSIPS

-285 YTIVPYHDFQ
+285 YTVVSYHDFQ
-295 IILFQQDQSGQK
+295 IILFQQDQNGQK
-307 TLHQILWISI
+307 TLHQILWISML
-317 FSGFLMTLVLIA
+317 SGFLMTLILIA
-329 VIVLLSKHMV
+329 VIILLSKHMV
-339 KPLSDSFSRQK
+339 KPLSDSFIQQK

-366 ISATTDLLERKHGSD
+366 ISATTDLLERKHGTD
-381 CLYDTIKAQS
+381 RLYDTIKAQA
-391 EKMSRLIA
+391 EKMSRLIT
-399 ELLELTRFSE
+399 ELLELTKFSE
-409 KSKDTADFR
+409 KSKDPVDFH
-418 LFSVSETVET
+418 LFSISETVET
-428 TLLYFESRAFESEHS
+428 TLLYFESRAFESEHP
-443 LHLEIAEDLT
+443 LHLEIAENLT
-453 MYGDALKIER
+453 MYGDALKMER

-481 IQFCLTESNHRILL
+481 IQFCLSESNHKIYLS
-495 TCSNLCS
+495 CSNLCS
-502 DLTPEQMEHLFDRF
+502 DLTQEQMTHLFDRF

-540 TQQHKGEIT
+540 AEQHKGEIS

-554 NRITFTVKLQ
+554 NKITFTVKLP

>member
-1 MALDI
+1 
-6 IWKERPMQQE
+6 MQQE

-24 IFSASAIVIAV
+24 IFSASVIVIAV

-95 HSVDSITLSGTIL
+95 HSVDSITLSGTIR

-122 LMYLEKTANQQ
+122 LMYLEETATQQ

-185 TSREDVSLTLDKITI
+185 TSREDVSLTLDRITI

-206 DANDILHISYSDLFE
+206 DTNDILHISYSDLFE

-226 VLSERNNFYL
+226 VLSERNSFYL

-260 AETLVSDVLQQHQ
+260 AETLVSDVLQQHR
-273 DSGSISA
+273 DSGGISA

-285 YTIVPYHDFQ
+285 YTIVP
-295 IILFQQDQSGQK
+295 
-307 TLHQILWISI
+307 
-317 FSGFLMTLVLIA
+317 
-329 VIVLLSKHMV
+329 
-339 KPLSDSFSRQK
+339 
-350 QFISNA
+350 
-356 GHELKTPVTV
+356 
-366 ISATTDLLERKHGSD
+366 
-381 CLYDTIKAQS
+381 
-391 EKMSRLIA
+391 
-399 ELLELTRFSE
+399 
-409 KSKDTADFR
+409 
-418 LFSVSETVET
+418 
-428 TLLYFESRAFESEHS
+428 
-443 LHLEIAEDLT
+443 
-453 MYGDALKIER
+453 
-463 LVGIL
+463 
-468 IDNALKYADAKTE
+468 
-481 IQFCLTESNHRILL
+481 
-495 TCSNLCS
+495 
-502 DLTPEQMEHLFDRF
+502 
-516 YRAEESHSHQKE
+516 
-528 GFGLGLSIAQAI
+528 
-540 TQQHKGEIT
+540 
-549 ASLQE
+549 
-554 NRITFTVKLQ
+554 
-564 KS
+564 

>member
-1 MALDI
+1 
-6 IWKERPMQQE
+6 MQQE

-42 MNLLIQMLFRANSS
+42 MNLLMQMLFRSNSS

-76 LLSEMEQNV
+76 LLSEMKQNV
-85 DGDYLIPRSI
+85 DGDYLIPRNI
-95 HSVDSITLSGTIL
+95 HSVDSITLSGTIR
-108 SDSDSESWYCGGGG
+108 SESNSESWYCGGGG
-122 LMYLEKTANQQ
+122 LMYLEETENQQ

-140 TFNKDTSEV
+140 TFNKDTSDV

-163 SAEARQTSGL
+163 SAEARQHSGL
-173 TTDNFLVSIVWW
+173 TADNFLVSIVWW

-200 HYQKER
+200 HYQEKR
-206 DANDILHISYSDLFE
+206 TSNDILHFSYFDLFE

-226 VLSERNNFYL
+226 ALSERNSFYL
-236 VTDSGGSLSAV
+236 VTNTTGNLSAV
-247 CSGNLPTQISSEE
+247 CSGNLPTQISNEE
-260 AETLVSDVLQQHQ
+260 AIALVNDVLEQHQ
-273 DSGSISA
+273 NSGSIPS

-285 YTIVPYHDFQ
+285 YTVVSYHDFQ
-295 IILFQQDQSGQK
+295 IILFQQDQNGQK
-307 TLHQILWISI
+307 TLHQILWISML
-317 FSGFLMTLVLIA
+317 SGFLMTLILIA
-329 VIVLLSKHMV
+329 VIILLSKHMV
-339 KPLSDSFSRQK
+339 KPLSDSFIQQK
-350 QFISNA
+350 QFVSNA

-366 ISATTDLLERKHGSD
+366 ISATTDLLERKHGTD
-381 CLYDTIKAQS
+381 RLYDTIKAQV
-391 EKMSRLIA
+391 EKMSRLIT
-399 ELLELTRFSE
+399 ELLELTKFSE
-409 KSKDTADFR
+409 KSKDPVDFH
-418 LFSVSETVET
+418 LFSISETVET
-428 TLLYFESRAFESEHS
+428 TLLYFESRAFESEHP
-443 LHLEIAEDLT
+443 LHLEIAENLT
-453 MYGDALKIER
+453 MYGDALKMER

-481 IQFCLTESNHRILL
+481 IQFCLSESNHKIYLS
-495 TCSNLCS
+495 CSNLCS
-502 DLTPEQMEHLFDRF
+502 DLTQEQMTHLFDRF

-540 TQQHKGEIT
+540 AEQHKGEIS

-554 NRITFTVKLQ
+554 NKITFTVKLP

>member
-1 MALDI
+1 
-6 IWKERPMQQE
+6 MQQE

-42 MNLLIQMLFRANSS
+42 MNLLIQMLFRVNSN
-56 NADAMI
+56 NADTMI

-95 HSVDSITLSGTIL
+95 HSVDSITLSGTIR

-122 LMYLEKTANQQ
+122 LMYLEETATQQ

-163 SAEARQTSGL
+163 SAAARQTSGL
-173 TTDNFLVSIVWW
+173 TADNFLVSIVWW
-185 TSREDVSLTLDKITI
+185 TSREDVSLTLDRITI

-221 NQIPE
+221 NQVPE
-226 VLSERNNFYL
+226 VLSERNSFYL

-260 AETLVSDVLQQHQ
+260 AETLVSDVLQQHR
-273 DSGSISA
+273 DSGGISA

-339 KPLSDSFSRQK
+339 KPLSDSLSRQK

-481 IQFCLTESNHRILL
+481 VQFCLTESNHRILL

-502 DLTPEQMEHLFDRF
+502 DLTPEQMDHLFDRF

-540 TQQHKGEIT
+540 TQQHKGEIS

-554 NRITFTVKLQ
+554 NRITFTVKLP

>member
-1 MALDI
+1 
-6 IWKERPMQQE
+6 MQQE

-42 MNLLIQMLFRANSS
+42 MNLLMQMLFRSNSS

-76 LLSEMEQNV
+76 LLSEMKQNV
-85 DGDYLIPRSI
+85 DGDYLIPRNI
-95 HSVDSITLSGTIL
+95 HSVDSITLSGTIR
-108 SDSDSESWYCGGGG
+108 SESNSESWYCGGGG
-122 LMYLEKTANQQ
+122 LMYLEETENQQ

-140 TFNKDTSEV
+140 TFNKDTSDV

-163 SAEARQTSGL
+163 SAEARQHSGL
-173 TTDNFLVSIVWW
+173 TADNFLVSIVWW

-200 HYQKER
+200 HYQEKR
-206 DANDILHISYSDLFE
+206 TSNDILHFSYFDLFE

-226 VLSERNNFYL
+226 ALSERNSFYL
-236 VTDSGGSLSAV
+236 VTNTTGNLSAV
-247 CSGNLPTQISSEE
+247 CSGNLPTQISNEE
-260 AETLVSDVLQQHQ
+260 AVALVNDVLEQHQ
-273 DSGSISA
+273 NSGSIPS

-285 YTIVPYHDFQ
+285 YTVVSYHDFQ
-295 IILFQQDQSGQK
+295 IILFQQDQNGQK
-307 TLHQILWISI
+307 TLHQILWISML
-317 FSGFLMTLVLIA
+317 SGFLMTLILIA
-329 VIVLLSKHMV
+329 VIILLSKHMV
-339 KPLSDSFSRQK
+339 KPLSDSFIQQK
-350 QFISNA
+350 QFVSNA

-366 ISATTDLLERKHGSD
+366 ISATTDLLERKHGTD
-381 CLYDTIKAQS
+381 RLYDTIKAQV
-391 EKMSRLIA
+391 EKMSRLIT
-399 ELLELTRFSE
+399 ELLELTKFSE
-409 KSKDTADFR
+409 KSKDPVDFH
-418 LFSVSETVET
+418 LFSISETVET
-428 TLLYFESRAFESEHS
+428 TLLYFESRAFESEHP
-443 LHLEIAEDLT
+443 LHLEIAENLT
-453 MYGDALKIER
+453 MYGDALKMER

-481 IQFCLTESNHRILL
+481 IQFCLSESNHKIYLS
-495 TCSNLCS
+495 CSNLCS
-502 DLTPEQMEHLFDRF
+502 DLTQEQMTHLFDRF

-540 TQQHKGEIT
+540 AEQHKGEIS
-549 ASLQE
+549 ASLHE
-554 NRITFTVKLQ
+554 NKITFTVKLP

>member
-1 MALDI
+1 
-6 IWKERPMQQE
+6 MQQE

-42 MNLLIQMLFRANSS
+42 MNLLMQMLFRSNSS

-76 LLSEMEQNV
+76 LLSEMKQNV
-85 DGDYLIPRSI
+85 DGDYLIPRNI
-95 HSVDSITLSGTIL
+95 HSVDSITLSGTIR
-108 SDSDSESWYCGGGG
+108 SESNSESWYCGGGG
-122 LMYLEKTANQQ
+122 LMYLEETENQQ

-140 TFNKDTSEV
+140 TFNKDTSDV

-163 SAEARQTSGL
+163 SAEARQHSGL
-173 TTDNFLVSIVWW
+173 TADNFLVSIVWW

-200 HYQKER
+200 HYQEKR
-206 DANDILHISYSDLFE
+206 TSNDILHFSYFDLFE

-226 VLSERNNFYL
+226 ALSERNSFYL
-236 VTDSGGSLSAV
+236 VTNTTGNLSAV
-247 CSGNLPTQISSEE
+247 CSGNLPTQISNEE
-260 AETLVSDVLQQHQ
+260 AIALVNDVLEQHQ
-273 DSGSISA
+273 NSGSIPS

-285 YTIVPYHDFQ
+285 YTVVSYHDFQ
-295 IILFQQDQSGQK
+295 IILFQQDQNGQK
-307 TLHQILWISI
+307 TLHQILWISML
-317 FSGFLMTLVLIA
+317 SGFLMTLILIA
-329 VIVLLSKHMV
+329 VIILLSKHMV
-339 KPLSDSFSRQK
+339 KPLSDSFIQQK
-350 QFISNA
+350 QFVSNA

-366 ISATTDLLERKHGSD
+366 ISVTTDLLERKHGTD
-381 CLYDTIKAQS
+381 RLYDTIKAQV
-391 EKMSRLIA
+391 EKMSRLIT
-399 ELLELTRFSE
+399 ELLELTKFSE
-409 KSKDTADFR
+409 KSKDPVDFH
-418 LFSVSETVET
+418 LFSISETVET
-428 TLLYFESRAFESEHS
+428 TLLYFESRAFESEHP
-443 LHLEIAEDLT
+443 LHLEIAENLT
-453 MYGDALKIER
+453 MYGDALKMER

-481 IQFCLTESNHRILL
+481 IQFCLSESNHKIYLS
-495 TCSNLCS
+495 CSNLCS
-502 DLTPEQMEHLFDRF
+502 DLTQEQMTHLFDRF

-540 TQQHKGEIT
+540 AEQHKGEIS
-549 ASLQE
+549 ASLHE
-554 NRITFTVKLQ
+554 NKITFTVKLP

>member
-1 MALDI
+1 
-6 IWKERPMQQE
+6 MQQE

-42 MNLLIQMLFRANSS
+42 MNLLMQMLFRSNSS

-76 LLSEMEQNV
+76 LLSEMKQNV
-85 DGDYLIPRSI
+85 DGDYLIPRNI
-95 HSVDSITLSGTIL
+95 HSVDSITLSGTIR
-108 SDSDSESWYCGGGG
+108 SESNSESWYCGGGG
-122 LMYLEKTANQQ
+122 LMYLEETENQQ

-140 TFNKDTSEV
+140 TFNKDTSDV

-163 SAEARQTSGL
+163 SAEARQHSGL
-173 TTDNFLVSIVWW
+173 TADNFLVSIVWW
-185 TSREDVSLTLDKITI
+185 TSQEDVSLTLDKITI
-200 HYQKER
+200 HYQEKR
-206 DANDILHISYSDLFE
+206 TSNDILHFSYFDLFE

-226 VLSERNNFYL
+226 ALSERNSFYL
-236 VTDSGGSLSAV
+236 VTNTTGNLSAV
-247 CSGNLPTQISSEE
+247 CSGNLPTQISNEE
-260 AETLVSDVLQQHQ
+260 AVALVNDVLEQHQ
-273 DSGSISA
+273 NSGSIPS

-285 YTIVPYHDFQ
+285 YTVVSYHDFQ
-295 IILFQQDQSGQK
+295 IILFQQDQNGQK
-307 TLHQILWISI
+307 TLHQILWISML
-317 FSGFLMTLVLIA
+317 SGFLMTLILIA
-329 VIVLLSKHMV
+329 VIILLSKHMV
-339 KPLSDSFSRQK
+339 KPLSDSFIQQK

-366 ISATTDLLERKHGSD
+366 ISATTDLLERKHGTD
-381 CLYDTIKAQS
+381 RLYDTIKAQV
-391 EKMSRLIA
+391 EKMSRLIT
-399 ELLELTRFSE
+399 ELLELTKFSE
-409 KSKDTADFR
+409 KSKDPVDFH
-418 LFSVSETVET
+418 LFSISETVET
-428 TLLYFESRAFESEHS
+428 TLLYFESRAFESEHP
-443 LHLEIAEDLT
+443 LHLEIAENLT
-453 MYGDALKIER
+453 MYGDALKMER

-481 IQFCLTESNHRILL
+481 IQFCLSESNHKIYLS
-495 TCSNLCS
+495 CSNLCS
-502 DLTPEQMEHLFDRF
+502 DLTQEQMTHLFDRF

-540 TQQHKGEIT
+540 AEQHKGEIS

-554 NRITFTVKLQ
+554 NKITFTVKLP

>member
-1 MALDI
+1 
-6 IWKERPMQQE
+6 MQQE

-42 MNLLIQMLFRANSS
+42 MNLLMQMLFRSNSS

-76 LLSEMEQNV
+76 LLSEMKQNV
-85 DGDYLIPRSI
+85 DGDYLIPRNI
-95 HSVDSITLSGTIL
+95 HSVDSITLSGTIR
-108 SDSDSESWYCGGGG
+108 SESNSESWYCGGGG
-122 LMYLEKTANQQ
+122 LMYLEETENQQ

-140 TFNKDTSEV
+140 TFNKDTSDV

-163 SAEARQTSGL
+163 SAEARQHSGL
-173 TTDNFLVSIVWW
+173 TADNFLVSIVWW

-200 HYQKER
+200 HYQEKR
-206 DANDILHISYSDLFE
+206 TSNDILHFSYFDLFE

-226 VLSERNNFYL
+226 ALSERNSFYL
-236 VTDSGGSLSAV
+236 VTNTTGNLSAV
-247 CSGNLPTQISSEE
+247 CSGNLPTQISNEE
-260 AETLVSDVLQQHQ
+260 AIALVNDVLEQHQ
-273 DSGSISA
+273 NSGSIPS

-285 YTIVPYHDFQ
+285 YTVVSYHNFQ
-295 IILFQQDQSGQK
+295 IILFQQDQNGQK
-307 TLHQILWISI
+307 TLHQILWISML
-317 FSGFLMTLVLIA
+317 SGFLMTLILIA
-329 VIVLLSKHMV
+329 VVILLSKHMV
-339 KPLSDSFSRQK
+339 KPLSDSFSQQK

-366 ISATTDLLERKHGSD
+366 ISATTDLLERKHGTD
-381 CLYDTIKAQS
+381 RLYDTIKAQV
-391 EKMSRLIA
+391 EKMSRLIT
-399 ELLELTRFSE
+399 ELLELTKFSE
-409 KSKDTADFR
+409 KSKDPVDFH
-418 LFSVSETVET
+418 LFSISETVET
-428 TLLYFESRAFESEHS
+428 TLLYFESRAFESEHP
-443 LHLEIAEDLT
+443 LHLEIAENLT
-453 MYGDALKIER
+453 MYGDALKMER

-481 IQFCLTESNHRILL
+481 IQFCLSESNHKIYLS
-495 TCSNLCS
+495 CSNLCS
-502 DLTPEQMEHLFDRF
+502 DLTQEQMTHLFDRF

-528 GFGLGLSIAQAI
+528 GFGLGLSIAQVIAE
-540 TQQHKGEIT
+540 QHKGEIS
-549 ASLQE
+549 ASLHE
-554 NRITFTVKLQ
+554 NKITFTVKLP

>member
-1 MALDI
+1 
-6 IWKERPMQQE
+6 MQQE

-24 IFSASAIVIAV
+24 IFSASVIVIAV

-95 HSVDSITLSGTIL
+95 HSVDSITLSGTIR

-122 LMYLEKTANQQ
+122 LMYLEETANQQ

-155 DNTLKRER
+155 DSTLKRER

-173 TTDNFLVSIVWW
+173 TADNFLVSIVWW
-185 TSREDVSLTLDKITI
+185 TSREDVSLTLDRITI
-200 HYQKER
+200 HYLKER
-206 DANDILHISYSDLFE
+206 ASNDILHLSYSDLFE

-260 AETLVSDVLQQHQ
+260 AETLVGDVLQQHR

-339 KPLSDSFSRQK
+339 KPLSDSLSRQK

-409 KSKDTADFR
+409 KSKDTVDFR

-540 TQQHKGEIT
+540 TQQHKGEIS

-554 NRITFTVKLQ
+554 NRITFTVKLP

>member
-1 MALDI
+1 
-6 IWKERPMQQE
+6 MQQE

-42 MNLLIQMLFRANSS
+42 MNLLMQMLFRSNSS

-76 LLSEMEQNV
+76 LLSEMKQNV
-85 DGDYLIPRSI
+85 DGDYLIPRNI
-95 HSVDSITLSGTIL
+95 HSVDSITLSGTIR
-108 SDSDSESWYCGGGG
+108 SESNSESWYCGGGG
-122 LMYLEKTANQQ
+122 LMYLEETENQQ

-140 TFNKDTSEV
+140 TFNKDTSDV

-163 SAEARQTSGL
+163 SAEARQHSGL
-173 TTDNFLVSIVWW
+173 TADNFLVSIVWW

-200 HYQKER
+200 HYQEKR
-206 DANDILHISYSDLFE
+206 TSNDILHFSYFDLFE

-226 VLSERNNFYL
+226 ALSERNSFYL
-236 VTDSGGSLSAV
+236 VTNTTGNLSAV
-247 CSGNLPTQISSEE
+247 CSGNLPTQISNEE
-260 AETLVSDVLQQHQ
+260 AVALVNDVLEQHQ
-273 DSGSISA
+273 NSGSIPS

-285 YTIVPYHDFQ
+285 YTVVSYHDFQ
-295 IILFQQDQSGQK
+295 IILFQQDQNGQK
-307 TLHQILWISI
+307 TLHQILWISML
-317 FSGFLMTLVLIA
+317 SGFLMTLILIA
-329 VIVLLSKHMV
+329 VIILLSKHMV
-339 KPLSDSFSRQK
+339 KPLSDSFIQQK

-366 ISATTDLLERKHGSD
+366 ISATTDLLERKHGTD
-381 CLYDTIKAQS
+381 RLYDTIKAQV
-391 EKMSRLIA
+391 EKMSRLIT
-399 ELLELTRFSE
+399 ELLELTKFSE
-409 KSKDTADFR
+409 KSKDPVDFH
-418 LFSVSETVET
+418 LFSISETVET
-428 TLLYFESRAFESEHS
+428 TLLYFESRAFESEHP
-443 LHLEIAEDLT
+443 LYLEIAENLT
-453 MYGDALKIER
+453 MYGDALKMER

-481 IQFCLTESNHRILL
+481 IQFCLSESNHKIYLS
-495 TCSNLCS
+495 CSNLCS
-502 DLTPEQMEHLFDRF
+502 DLTQEQMTHLFDRF

-540 TQQHKGEIT
+540 AEQHKGEIS
-549 ASLQE
+549 ASLHE
-554 NRITFTVKLQ
+554 NKITFTVKLP

>member
-1 MALDI
+1 
-6 IWKERPMQQE
+6 MQQE

-42 MNLLIQMLFRANSS
+42 MNLLMQMLFRSNSS

-76 LLSEMEQNV
+76 LLSEMKQNV
-85 DGDYLIPRSI
+85 DGDYLIPRNI
-95 HSVDSITLSGTIL
+95 HSVDSITLSGTIR
-108 SDSDSESWYCGGGG
+108 SESNSESWYCGGGG
-122 LMYLEKTANQQ
+122 LMYLEETENQQ

-140 TFNKDTSEV
+140 TFNKDTSDV

-163 SAEARQTSGL
+163 SAEARQHSGL
-173 TTDNFLVSIVWW
+173 TADNFLVSIVWW

-200 HYQKER
+200 HYQEKR
-206 DANDILHISYSDLFE
+206 TSNDILHFSYFDLFE

-226 VLSERNNFYL
+226 ALSERNSFYL
-236 VTDSGGSLSAV
+236 VTNTTGNLSAV
-247 CSGNLPTQISSEE
+247 CSGNLPTQISNEE
-260 AETLVSDVLQQHQ
+260 AVALVNDVLEQNQN
-273 DSGSISA
+273 SGSIPS

-285 YTIVPYHDFQ
+285 YTVVSYHDFQ
-295 IILFQQDQSGQK
+295 IILFQQDQNGQK
-307 TLHQILWISI
+307 TLHQILWISML
-317 FSGFLMTLVLIA
+317 SGFLMTLILIA
-329 VIVLLSKHMV
+329 VIILLSKHMV
-339 KPLSDSFSRQK
+339 KPLSDSFIQQK
-350 QFISNA
+350 QFVSNA

-366 ISATTDLLERKHGSD
+366 ISATTDLLERKHGTD
-381 CLYDTIKAQS
+381 RLYDTIKAQV
-391 EKMSRLIA
+391 EKMSRLIT
-399 ELLELTRFSE
+399 ELLELTKFSE
-409 KSKDTADFR
+409 KSKDPVDFH
-418 LFSVSETVET
+418 LFSISETVET
-428 TLLYFESRAFESEHS
+428 TLLYFESRAFESEHL
-443 LHLEIAEDLT
+443 LHLEIAENLT
-453 MYGDALKIER
+453 MYGDALKMER

-481 IQFCLTESNHRILL
+481 IQFCLSESNHKIYLS
-495 TCSNLCS
+495 CSNLCS
-502 DLTPEQMEHLFDRF
+502 DLTQEQMTHLFDRF

-540 TQQHKGEIT
+540 AEQHKGEIS
-549 ASLQE
+549 ASLHE
-554 NRITFTVKLQ
+554 NKITFTVKLP

>member
-1 MALDI
+1 
-6 IWKERPMQQE
+6 MQQE

-42 MNLLIQMLFRANSS
+42 MNLLMQMLFRSNSS

-76 LLSEMEQNV
+76 LLSEMKQNV
-85 DGDYLIPRSI
+85 DGDYLIPRNI
-95 HSVDSITLSGTIL
+95 HSVDSITLSGTIR
-108 SDSDSESWYCGGGG
+108 SESNSESWYCGCGG
-122 LMYLEKTANQQ
+122 LMYLEETENQQ

-140 TFNKDTSEV
+140 TFNKDTSDV

-163 SAEARQTSGL
+163 SAEARQHSGL
-173 TTDNFLVSIVWW
+173 TADNFLVSIVWW

-200 HYQKER
+200 HYQEKR
-206 DANDILHISYSDLFE
+206 TSNDILHFSYFDLFE

-226 VLSERNNFYL
+226 ALSERNSFYL
-236 VTDSGGSLSAV
+236 VTNTTGNLSAV
-247 CSGNLPTQISSEE
+247 CSGNLPTQISNEE
-260 AETLVSDVLQQHQ
+260 AIALVNDVLEQHQ
-273 DSGSISA
+273 NSGSIPS

-285 YTIVPYHDFQ
+285 YTVVSYHDFQ
-295 IILFQQDQSGQK
+295 IILFQQDQNGQK
-307 TLHQILWISI
+307 TLHQILWISML
-317 FSGFLMTLVLIA
+317 SGFLMTLILIA
-329 VIVLLSKHMV
+329 VIILLSKHMV
-339 KPLSDSFSRQK
+339 KPLSDSFIQQK
-350 QFISNA
+350 QFVSNA

-366 ISATTDLLERKHGSD
+366 ISATTDLLERKHGTD
-381 CLYDTIKAQS
+381 RLYDTIKAQV
-391 EKMSRLIA
+391 EKMSRLIT
-399 ELLELTRFSE
+399 ELLELTKFSE
-409 KSKDTADFR
+409 KSKDPVDFH
-418 LFSVSETVET
+418 LFSISETVET
-428 TLLYFESRAFESEHS
+428 TLLYFESRAFESEHP
-443 LHLEIAEDLT
+443 LHLEIAENLT
-453 MYGDALKIER
+453 MYGDALKMER

-481 IQFCLTESNHRILL
+481 IQFCLSESNHKIYLS
-495 TCSNLCS
+495 CSNLCS
-502 DLTPEQMEHLFDRF
+502 DLTQEQMTHLFDRF

-540 TQQHKGEIT
+540 AEQHKGEIS
-549 ASLQE
+549 ASLHE
-554 NRITFTVKLQ
+554 NKITFTVKLP